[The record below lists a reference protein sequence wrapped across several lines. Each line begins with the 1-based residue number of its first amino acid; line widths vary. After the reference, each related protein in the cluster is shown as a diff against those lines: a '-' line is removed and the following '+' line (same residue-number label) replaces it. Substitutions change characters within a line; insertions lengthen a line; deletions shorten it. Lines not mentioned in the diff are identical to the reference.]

1 MEGPCHLTLDRGVA
15 GVGHVMTRYGGHS
28 DSPHRCG
35 SLQGAVTALTQRPN
49 VLQRS
54 IGRLPRGLNALVKSM
69 QGEGESSDKK
79 MFPVRSLDQRR
90 ESIVKV
96 KSQ

>member
-1 MEGPCHLTLDRGVA
+1 LGGGVA

-35 SLQGAVTALTQRPN
+35 SLQGAGTALTQRRN
-49 VLQRS
+49 ALQWS
-54 IGRLPRGLNALVKSM
+54 LGRLPHGLNALVKSM

-90 ESIVKV
+90 ESKVKV
-96 KSQ
+96 KNQ